1 MGSTSERKVKKIG
14 KLKYMEFYLMTLS
27 TDNFPIETCE
37 IYMYVSAKL
46 IISKFMEQR
55 PSFRK

>member
-1 MGSTSERKVKKIG
+1 
-14 KLKYMEFYLMTLS
+14 MTLS

-46 IISKFMEQR
+46 IINKFMEHR

>member
-1 MGSTSERKVKKIG
+1 MGSISERKVKKIG

-37 IYMYVSAKL
+37 IYMYVSATL